1 MLKRMIGSKFI
12 LVIFSILEWLLA
24 WSARFM
30 PNRNTSSALLKG
42 VMALIFGGTASGG
55 VIAEILLYRSLTGL
69 KSLKDDN
76 FAFAIMIVQGLG
88 MIAMAL
94 NSESVLKRRE
104 RETHL
109 GE

>member
-1 MLKRMIGSKFI
+1 MINPK
-12 LVIFSILEWLLA
+12 LVLLIFSILEWLLA

-42 VMALIFGGTASGG
+42 VMALILAGTASGG

-88 MIAMAL
+88 MIAIAL
-94 NSESVLKRRE
+94 KSEAVLRQRE
-104 RETHL
+104 GETRL
-109 GE
+109 GK